1 MPWTST
7 IRGASGGRR
16 RVLTRA
22 CIRTAPTSVQSL
34 LNPSATRSHC
44 TCASMLR
51 SSNPW
56 PYREAARI
64 TRCTRH
70 ADERPAAPVR
80 WSGAVAR
87 LPLKRRQELVDDPGQ
102 REQGDRARCSVS
114 MTPHAGDDPFR
125 GDHDVQ
131 GGLDRP
137 SSERLLQHAA
147 EYVDRISRRAKPGDL
162 PRGPQLRPRT
172 SMIDCRPWSA
182 VVSAAGY
189 CRPLLLT

>member
-1 MPWTST
+1 MPMRGPLRRSGGAGQSPGCRLSAVRNSST
-7 IRGASGGRR
+7 IQVNVSEET
-16 RVLTRA
+16 VHD
-22 CIRTAPTSVQSL
+22 APS
-34 LNPSATRSHC
+34 
-44 TCASMLR
+44 
-51 SSNPW
+51 
-56 PYREAARI
+56 Y
-64 TRCTRH
+64 
-70 ADERPAAPVR
+70 D
-80 WSGAVAR
+80 
-87 LPLKRRQELVDDPGQ
+87 
-102 REQGDRARCSVS
+102 
-114 MTPHAGDDPFR
+114 PHAGDDPFR

-147 EYVDRISRRAKPGDL
+147 EYVDRISRRAKPADL